1 MEILNPTFK
10 RGNKNCADKQLKLL
24 LEKTHELN
32 FGNLLATQV
41 AFHSHSI
48 KKFPLRTQEV
58 HLRPM

>member
-1 MEILNPTFK
+1 
-10 RGNKNCADKQLKLL
+10 L

-58 HLRPM
+58 HLQPM